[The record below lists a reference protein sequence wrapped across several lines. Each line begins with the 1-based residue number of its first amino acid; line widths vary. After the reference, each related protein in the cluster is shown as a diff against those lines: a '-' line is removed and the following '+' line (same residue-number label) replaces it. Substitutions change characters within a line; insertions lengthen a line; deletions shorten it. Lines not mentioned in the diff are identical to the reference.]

1 VRVCVGDSFPEMT
14 RLATS
19 LVLGFALL
27 AARPAYAQVARSV
40 PLLPQWEARVEG
52 TAAREPA
59 AHAGVGLNVR
69 AGYYARVGLTVAAG
83 AARGA
88 DDIWRGSQRVDAAV
102 RFLLDPFTE
111 ERHGLYGGAGVSVRH
126 DDGSFA
132 PSLLLLAGLE
142 GRPRRGISPALE
154 VGIGGGVR
162 VGVVL
167 RRTRPGRAR

>member
-1 VRVCVGDSFPEMT
+1 MP

-19 LVLGFALL
+19 LVLGLALL

-40 PLLPQWEARVEG
+40 PLLPQWEGRIEG

-59 AHAGVGLNVR
+59 VHAGIGLNVR
-69 AGYYARVGLTVAAG
+69 AGYYARVGLTLAAG

-88 DDIWRGSQRVDAAV
+88 DDTWRGSQRIDAAV

-111 ERHGLYGGAGVSVRH
+111 QPRGLYGGAGVSLRH
-126 DDGSFA
+126 DDGTLTPA
-132 PSLLLLAGLE
+132 LLILAGVE
-142 GRPRRGISPALE
+142 GRPRGGVSPSVE
-154 VGIGGGVR
+154 VAVGGGVR
-162 VGVVL
+162 FGVVL

>member
-1 VRVCVGDSFPEMT
+1 MP
-14 RLATS
+14 RLATV
-19 LVLGFALL
+19 LFLGFALL
-27 AARPAYAQVARSV
+27 AARPAAAQVARSV

-69 AGYYARVGLTVAAG
+69 AGYYARLGIAVAVG

-88 DDIWRGSQRVDAAV
+88 DDVWRGSQRVDAAA

-111 ERHGLYGGAGVSVRH
+111 ERFGLYGGAGVSVRH
-126 DDGSFA
+126 DDGYRSPA
-132 PSLLLLAGLE
+132 LLLLAGLE
-142 GRPRRGISPALE
+142 GRPRGGVSPAIE
-154 VGIGGGVR
+154 VAVGGGVR
-162 VGVVL
+162 LGVVL